1 MSPKLV
7 QVVGKRSQRCYSAM
21 TTRRPRTTGYDGTIG
36 RDIQCAVRAIQK
48 GEGYRIDFADWIGAC
63 WLPWEPIDEVV
74 YDNIWEATRAI
85 EEWLRK
91 EPT

>member
-1 MSPKLV
+1 MSVKLV
-7 QVVGKRSQRCYSAM
+7 QVVGKRSQRCYSAI
-21 TTRRPRTTGYDGTIG
+21 TKRKSLWHRAGVIREVE
-36 RDIQCAVRAIQK
+36 CAVRAIQE

-74 YDNIWEATRAI
+74 YGNIWDATRAI